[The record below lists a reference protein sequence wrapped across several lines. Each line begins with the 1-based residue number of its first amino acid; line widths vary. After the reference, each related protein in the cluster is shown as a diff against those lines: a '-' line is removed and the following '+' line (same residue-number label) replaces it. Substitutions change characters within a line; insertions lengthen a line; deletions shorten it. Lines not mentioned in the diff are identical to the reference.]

1 MAYNRK
7 NFLLRVKEICEIYK
21 RESGKG
27 CFNEYIYLT
36 HIKHQYHISRAT
48 FYEYLTI
55 PYERE
60 LKKIE
65 EREQQEQRQNPTI
78 DFGE

>member
-7 NFLLRVKEICEIYK
+7 NFLLRVKEINEIYK
-21 RESGKG
+21 RETRKG
-27 CFNEYIYLT
+27 LSNEYIFIHYVEPL
-36 HIKHQYHISRAT
+36 YHISRAT

-65 EREQQEQRQNPTI
+65 ERERLYKQQNPTL
-78 DFGE
+78 F

>member
-7 NFLLRVKEICEIYK
+7 NFLLRVKEVCEIYN
-21 RESGKG
+21 RETAKGK
-27 CFNEYIYLT
+27 FNEYIYST
-36 HIKHQYHISRAT
+36 YIAGQYHISRAT
-48 FYEYLTI
+48 FYDYLTI

-65 EREQQEQRQNPTI
+65 EKEREERRQNPTL

>member
-21 RESGKG
+21 RESEKG
-27 CFNEYIYLT
+27 IFTEYIYA
-36 HIKHQYHISRAT
+36 HFVQQQYHISRST

-65 EREQQEQRQNPTI
+65 EREQQEARQYPTL
-78 DFGE
+78 DFG